1 MRRILSAFMNNI
13 CVDLKFRIN
22 DFVEMSLTFSII
34 ERNIIERELRMKKNY
49 ENVVDGLAGK
59 GRINKSMI
67 KKKIIRQLVTEAVDN
82 KAKRLGN
89 FDVCKNVRG
98 KK

>member
-1 MRRILSAFMNNI
+1 MRRILSGFMNNL

-22 DFVEMSLTFSII
+22 DFVETSLTFSII

-59 GRINKSMI
+59 GSINKSMI
-67 KKKIIRQLVTEAVDN
+67 KKNNNN
-82 KAKRLGN
+82 KTACYRSG
-89 FDVCKNVRG
+89 R
-98 KK
+98 